1 MSIRL
6 TVAPGRHSRPD
17 VTHEV
22 PRDSQGALREGRP
35 ARRFGARAPIVGSGA
50 AGDERFPLGPKRFG
64 RATACTE
71 PGFARMAPGVAGS
84 RSAWRFPAAPIIG
97 GAVRPTPIVPCAAAG
112 LASPARPMAVS
123 LARRKACGPDGG
135 RVNGAPVRN
144 PLPIAG
150 LRLVFRKFCRKR
162 EILQQIGEAI
172 GLAIGL
178 LLAADA
184 DLLEIVTLS
193 LYVSLSATSIAC
205 VLGLPLGAIL
215 AVTRFPGRGPVL
227 VLINALMGLP
237 PVVVGLIVYLH
248 LSRSGPLGFLGLL
261 YTPTAMI
268 VAQTILIAPI
278 VVALSRQ
285 VLEDLHLE
293 YAEQFRSLA
302 LSARQIIQALLW
314 DGRFALFTV
323 ALAGFGRAVAEVGA
337 VMIVG
342 GNIDHL
348 TRVMTTAITL
358 ETSRGNLPLALA
370 LGIVLLA
377 LAMAVTAA
385 VHGLRAGTA
394 GHADA

>member
-1 MSIRL
+1 MASRVACTCCESLVPAGLLVVAAAKSTATITCL
-6 TVAPGRHSRPD
+6 AAHVDVAP
-17 VTHEV
+17 
-22 PRDSQGALREGRP
+22 
-35 ARRFGARAPIVGSGA
+35 
-50 AGDERFPLGPKRFG
+50 
-64 RATACTE
+64 
-71 PGFARMAPGVAGS
+71 VAGP
-84 RSAWRFPAAPIIG
+84 RACRF
-97 GAVRPTPIVPCAAAG
+97 TWQD
-112 LASPARPMAVS
+112 
-123 LARRKACGPDGG
+123 ACGPDRG
-135 RVNGAPVRN
+135 RVIDVQVQMA
-144 PLPIAG
+144 LPFVQMP
-150 LRLVFRKFCRKR
+150 LVFRKLCRKR

-172 GLAIGL
+172 ALAFGL
-178 LLAADA
+178 LLAADT

-268 VAQTILIAPI
+268 IAQTILIAPI

-302 LSARQIIQALLW
+302 LSARQVIQALLW

-394 GHADA
+394 GQADA